1 MKKKGQMTN
10 NFIQIDENGNYFVI
24 TTGWNDLMQGG
35 KNFTG
40 QYDFPK
46 ENTSANGIKNIS
58 EEGVRNTG
66 FTIVNENTNKK
77 ISIRSTIVTSNPD
90 GEPMEI
96 DNEFYLFG
104 NPITFADMFDWL
116 MNTTGVTI
124 LSTR

>member
-10 NFIQIDENGNYFVI
+10 NFIQIDEIGNYFVI
-24 TTGWNDLMQGG
+24 TTGWNDIETRA

-46 ENTSANGIKNIS
+46 ENTSANGIKKIT
-58 EEGVRNTG
+58 EEGVQNSG

-77 ISIRSTIVTSNPD
+77 VSIRSTIITTSPD
-90 GEPMEI
+90 GEPMELE
-96 DNEFYLFG
+96 NEFYLFG
-104 NPITFADMFDWL
+104 EMVPFDIMFDWL